1 MLKKLWYESFK
12 IFLKINLHFY
22 TKRIHIIGQ
31 ENIPKKGAVLFTA
44 NHPNALMDPLYI
56 AAFNKRE
63 INFLVR
69 ADVFK
74 KPLIKKIFATL
85 NMMPIYRMRDG
96 RSSLSNNQEIFEK
109 CYQIL
114 NQQKAL
120 LIFPQGGHSRER
132 TVPQLSKGFTRIL
145 FGAMEVNPD
154 IEIQVIPVGIT
165 YQNST
170 QYPSKVAIQ
179 YGTPIAA
186 HEIIKKNEIR
196 VATETLKKE
205 VRDQLKSLCVHIPV
219 DEDYQKTL
227 QMLNEASVNYT
238 EVSKVN
244 EIIQSNQQLPEK
256 PKSKSIFD
264 LLYLPT
270 YLNLL
275 LPFLTWKLV
284 AKNIKQIEFVDTF
297 KFGVGVFLAPIFL
310 VLQSVLIGSLTSEE
324 IGVIYLLA
332 SVFLLFIYTKT
343 ASTPTES

>member
-12 IFLKINLHFY
+12 FFLKINLHFY
-22 TKRIHIIGQ
+22 TKKIHIIGQ
-31 ENIPKKGAVLFTA
+31 ENVPEKGAVLFTA

-74 KPLIKKIFATL
+74 KSLIKKIFATL

-145 FGAMEVNPD
+145 FGALEVNPD
-154 IEIQVIPVGIT
+154 IEIQVMPVGIT

-186 HEIIKKNEIR
+186 HDIIKKNETR

-205 VRDQLKSLCVHIPV
+205 VRDQLKLLCVHIPI
-219 DEDYQKTL
+219 DDNYRKKL
-227 QMLNEASVNYT
+227 QMLNDASVNYT
-238 EVSKVN
+238 DVSTVN
-244 EIIQSNQQLPEK
+244 EVIQSHQQLPEK
-256 PKSKSIFD
+256 PKKRSISD
-264 LLYLPT
+264 LLYLPS

-275 LPFLTWKLV
+275 FPFLAWKLL

-297 KFGVGVFLAPIFL
+297 KFGIGVFLVPVFL
-310 VLQSVLIGSLTSEE
+310 VLQSVILGSLTSVE
-324 IGVIYLLA
+324 IGVIYFIA
-332 SVFLLFIYTKT
+332 SVLLLLIYTKT

>member
-12 IFLKINLHFY
+12 IFLKITLHFY
-22 TKRIHIIGQ
+22 TKRIHITGQ

-74 KPLIKKIFATL
+74 KSLIKKMFATL

-109 CYQIL
+109 CYGIL
-114 NQQKAL
+114 NQKKSL
-120 LIFPQGGHSRER
+120 LIFPQGGHSRDR
-132 TVPQLSKGFTRIL
+132 TIPQLSKGFTRIL
-145 FGAMEVNPD
+145 FGALAVNTD
-154 IEIQVIPVGIT
+154 LEIHVIPVGIT

-186 HEIIKKNEIR
+186 HDIIKKNATK

-205 VRDQLKSLCVHIPV
+205 VRDQLKSLCVHIPM
-219 DEDYQKTL
+219 DDNYQKTL
-227 QMLNEASVNYT
+227 QMLNDASVNYT
-238 EVSKVN
+238 DVSVVN
-244 EIIQSNQQLPEK
+244 EVIQFNQQLPKK
-256 PKSKSIFD
+256 PKNRSIFD
-264 LLYLPT
+264 VLYLPT

-275 LPFLTWKLV
+275 FPFLAWKLV

-297 KFGVGVFLAPIFL
+297 KFGIGVLLAPIFL
-310 VLQSVLIGSLTSEE
+310 VLQSVLLASLTSTNV
-324 IGVIYLLA
+324 GVIYLIA
-332 SVFLLFIYTKT
+332 SVLLFLIYTKT